1 MNDDRHEEA
10 RRALEAGFELARSRG
25 DRQFAVQFGMS
36 LIGDLLWDGDWDSAF
51 ALLDELP
58 LEVQTAVAGHVYGY
72 LSLARTAYERAD
84 SEQAER
90 WMARISPDVEASS
103 DIQLRHLTM
112 WRRAI
117 VAIGE
122 RRPADAIPLL
132 EEVVQIS
139 IAQDFLGY
147 AGPAFE
153 DAATAAN
160 DLQDPSLALPFAA
173 LLDAI
178 PPGRRPRPVELCRA
192 RIRANAAA
200 ARGEHDTAAEEFALA
215 LATARNLG
223 MAALLGPVLVDYG
236 RWLVQTGRT
245 EEAAPLL
252 EEARMLFE
260 RMKATRWLE
269 RAAQVLARREPETAI
284 S

>member
-1 MNDDRHEEA
+1 
-10 RRALEAGFELARSRG
+10 
-25 DRQFAVQFGMS
+25 MS
-36 LIGDLLWDGDWDSAF
+36 LIGQLLWDGDWDSAF
-51 ALLDELP
+51 ALADELP
-58 LEVQTAVAGHVYGY
+58 LEVQTAVPGHVHGY
-72 LSLARTAYERAD
+72 LWLARTAYARSD
-84 SEQAER
+84 PEQAES
-90 WMARISPDVEASS
+90 WLARISPDVGVSS
-103 DIQLRHLTM
+103 DIQLRNLAV
-112 WRRAI
+112 WRRAV

-122 RRPADAIPLL
+122 HRPADALPLL
-132 EEVVQIS
+132 GEVAQQL
-139 IAQDFLGY
+139 IALDYIDYTQ
-147 AGPAFE
+147 PVFE

-160 DLQDPSLALPFAA
+160 DLQDSSLALPIAA

-178 PPGRRPRPVELCRA
+178 PPARRTRAVELARA

-200 ARGEHDTAAEEFALA
+200 GREEHDTAAEEYALA

-223 MAALLGPVLVDYG
+223 KAALLGPVLVDYG

-252 EEARMLFE
+252 EEARTLFE

-269 RAAQVLARREPETAI
+269 RATQILARREPETAI